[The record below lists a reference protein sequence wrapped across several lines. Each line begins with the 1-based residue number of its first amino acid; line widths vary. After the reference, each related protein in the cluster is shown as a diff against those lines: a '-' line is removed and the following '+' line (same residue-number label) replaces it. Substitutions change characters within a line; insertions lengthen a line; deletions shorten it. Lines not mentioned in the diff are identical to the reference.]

1 MTQIMGFQILDIK
14 KQTCVKKKKKK
25 EFFSVMYSAG
35 QALSPPLMW
44 TQDTN
49 LVGNKGTLFWFQK
62 LHGWVIILKLKL
74 KLLFTA
80 AGSR

>member
-1 MTQIMGFQILDIK
+1 MTWIMGFQILDIK
-14 KQTCVKKKKKK
+14 KQTLFFFLTQ

-62 LHGWVIILKLKL
+62 LHRWVIIPKLKL

-80 AGSR
+80 ARSR